1 MVTTTDLIGA
11 KSCGR
16 GVDRIGN
23 LDQAREGQPLSVYA
37 SDISGC
43 KVSVKWPWY
52 VITTKHVPLVS
63 DIPALVLDGA
73 ASDR

>member
-1 MVTTTDLIGA
+1 M
-11 KSCGR
+11 
-16 GVDRIGN
+16 
-23 LDQAREGQPLSVYA
+23 SVYA

-63 DIPALVLDGA
+63 DSPALVLDGA
-73 ASDR
+73 TSDR